1 MKNEEIFST
10 KFQAGNRTYFLDVK
24 ATKDGDKYLKISE
37 SKRTG
42 ESEFE
47 RHQIIVFD
55 EGIDKLAE
63 KITEVAEKMR
73 NNEKSYSVEEKRKT
87 NRNAYQPWTNED
99 DNRLELLY
107 CEGKSVTDLSNEF
120 GRNSGAIRSRIK
132 KLELK
137 EKYGT
142 QQAVYKK
149 LLVLSLTNVSC
160 FVC

>member
-1 MKNEEIFST
+1 MKNENIFST

-24 ATKDGDKYLKISE
+24 TTKDSDRYLKIAE

-73 NNEKSYSVEEKRKT
+73 NEEKSYSVDEKRKT
-87 NRNAYQPWTNED
+87 HRNAYQPWTDED
-99 DNRLELLY
+99 DSRLELLF
-107 CEGKSVTDLSNEF
+107 CEGKSVTELSKLFE
-120 GRNSGAIRSRIK
+120 RNSGAIRSRIK
-132 KLELK
+132 KLELY

-142 QQAVYKK
+142 QHGV
-149 LLVLSLTNVSC
+149 
-160 FVC
+160 

>member
-1 MKNEEIFST
+1 MKNENIFST
-10 KFQAGNRTYFLDVK
+10 KFQAGNRTYFLDLK
-24 ATKDGDKYLKISE
+24 TTKDGDRYLKISE

-42 ESEFE
+42 ETEFE

-63 KITEVAEKMR
+63 KIKEVANKIR
-73 NNEKSYSVEEKRKT
+73 TDEKSYSVDEKRKT
-87 NRNAYQPWTNED
+87 HQNAYQPWTDED

-107 CEGKSVTDLSNEF
+107 CEGKSITELTELF
-120 GRNSGAIRSRIK
+120 GRNNGAIRSRIK

-142 QQAVYKK
+142 QQRV
-149 LLVLSLTNVSC
+149 
-160 FVC
+160 

>member
-1 MKNEEIFST
+1 MNNNDIFST

-24 ATKDGDKYLKISE
+24 ATKDGENYLKITE
-37 SKRTG
+37 SKRKS

-47 RHQIIVFD
+47 RHQIIIFD
-55 EGIDKLAE
+55 EGIEKLAE
-63 KITEVAEKMR
+63 KITEVVEKMR
-73 NNEKSYSVEEKRKT
+73 TNEKSYSVEEKRKT
-87 NRNAYQPWTNED
+87 HRNAYQPWTNED

-142 QQAVYKK
+142 Q
-149 LLVLSLTNVSC
+149 
-160 FVC
+160 

>member
-1 MKNEEIFST
+1 MKNENIFST

-24 ATKDGDKYLKISE
+24 TTKDGDRYLKISE

-42 ESEFE
+42 ETEFE

-63 KITEVAEKMR
+63 KITEVVNKIR
-73 NNEKSYSVEEKRKT
+73 TDEKSYSVDEKRKT
-87 NRNAYQPWTNED
+87 HRNAYQPWTDED
-99 DNRLELLY
+99 DNQLELLY
-107 CEGKSVTDLSNEF
+107 CQGKSITELTELF

-142 QQAVYKK
+142 QQRV
-149 LLVLSLTNVSC
+149 
-160 FVC
+160 

>member
-24 ATKDGDKYLKISE
+24 ATKDGDKYLKITE
-37 SKRTG
+37 SKRKS

-47 RHQIIVFD
+47 PHQIIIFD

-63 KITEVAEKMR
+63 KINKIADKMR
-73 NNEKSYSVEEKRKT
+73 SNEKSYSVEEKRKT

-137 EKYGT
+137 EKYDT
-142 QQAVYKK
+142 QQRIQLIASQ
-149 LLVLSLTNVSC
+149 LLNKS
-160 FVC
+160 